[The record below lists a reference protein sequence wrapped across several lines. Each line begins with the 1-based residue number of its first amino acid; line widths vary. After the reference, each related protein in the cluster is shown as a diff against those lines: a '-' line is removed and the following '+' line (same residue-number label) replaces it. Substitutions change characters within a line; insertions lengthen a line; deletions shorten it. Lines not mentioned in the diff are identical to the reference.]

1 MSQNQPIMQEN
12 DQIDNNLRIKFD
24 EVYHNMYNLD
34 RFTNDTNDADIDDIY
49 ESFNRFKEC
58 YEELLDGQDQ
68 LQEEFNELA
77 NDINDKVKTIK
88 TNFDYADPQD
98 THIYTFGLDNDLYII
113 TLLMINDDKT
123 TIKIDY
129 RNQTFVSR
137 IQHKVTYSDSYS
149 GNMILTETINDLIKL
164 NFDEGNL
171 MLEYLNNHIK
181 ITMSNNITGA
191 DLTFRYIIC
200 CMKE

>member
-1 MSQNQPIMQEN
+1 MSQIQPIMQDN
-12 DQIDNNLRIKFD
+12 DQNNNNLSIKFN
-24 EVYHNMYNLD
+24 EISRNMYNLD
-34 RFTNDTNDADIDDIY
+34 KFANDSNVDNIDDIY
-49 ESFNRFKEC
+49 ESFDRLKEC
-58 YEELLDGQDQ
+58 YDEMLND
-68 LQEEFNELA
+68 EFNELA
-77 NDINDKVKTIK
+77 NDINDKINTIK
-88 TNFDYADPQD
+88 TDFDYADPQN

-149 GNMILTETINDLIKL
+149 SNIILTETINDLIKL
-164 NFDEGNL
+164 NLDDGNI
-171 MLEYLNNHIK
+171 MIEYLDNHIK

>member
-1 MSQNQPIMQEN
+1 MSQIQPIMQ
-12 DQIDNNLRIKFD
+12 DNNLSIKFN
-24 EVYHNMYNLD
+24 EISRNMYNLD
-34 RFTNDTNDADIDDIY
+34 KFANDSNVDNIDDIY
-49 ESFNRFKEC
+49 ESFDRLKEC
-58 YEELLDGQDQ
+58 YDEMLNGQSPAQHD
-68 LQEEFNELA
+68 EFNELA
-77 NDINDKVKTIK
+77 NDINDKINTIK
-88 TNFDYADPQD
+88 TDFDYADPQN

-149 GNMILTETINDLIKL
+149 SNIILTETINDLIKL
-164 NFDEGNL
+164 NLDDGNI
-171 MLEYLNNHIK
+171 MIEYLDNHIK